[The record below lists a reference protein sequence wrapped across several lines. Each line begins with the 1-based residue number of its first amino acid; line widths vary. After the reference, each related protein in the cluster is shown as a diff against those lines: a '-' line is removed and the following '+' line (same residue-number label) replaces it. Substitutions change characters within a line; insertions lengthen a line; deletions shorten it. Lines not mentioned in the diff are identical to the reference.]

1 MKDNERDAVLIEYM
15 LECIARIE
23 KYLPDGRKGFFGSE
37 LARDAVV
44 RNLQT
49 LAESSQR
56 LSDEC
61 KKSRPEI
68 DWRAMSGFRNILVHD
83 YLGLDLKLIWLVIEN
98 ELPLLKKALEEMEKS

>member
-1 MKDNERDAVLIEYM
+1 MKGDDRDKVIIEYM
-15 LECIARIE
+15 LECIDRIE
-23 KYLPDGRKGFFGSE
+23 RYLPGGRNDFFATE

-83 YLGLDLKLIWLVIEN
+83 YLGLDLTLIWLVIEN
-98 ELPLLKKALEEMEKS
+98 ELPPLKKALEGMGAA